1 MNYSN
6 AFYRKI
12 VYIAVIGLLLI
23 PLSLV
28 SRPATRDGNNDI
40 KDAGGQLSQLRDA
53 YELSQAKMMEIDP
66 ASETM
71 KLASLGLRGVAVNML
86 WMQAIEHKKKENW
99 DALAST
105 LNALIKIQP
114 NFVKVWE
121 YQAHNMS
128 YNISVEFDD
137 YEYRYHW
144 VKKGID
150 FLTDG
155 IPYNYRDHRMTDNL
169 GFFTG
174 MKIGRSDER
183 VQFRRMFREDT
194 EFHEGME
201 EWIDPDSYFT
211 REYGHDNW
219 KMAYDWYDRSIN
231 LVERE
236 SAPQYSGDV
245 MFFMR
250 RPAQLRNQAG
260 SLQSEYRTN
269 DVIQEIWGTANKEW
283 KEYGQQQ
290 IANTNGVVITMEGL
304 MEKDRRLSRLREE
317 LDKLTPGVRD
327 QYMQAIREKAD
338 LSDEMMAVLKIPVDQ
353 RSDEELM
360 LARTANGRIF
370 NADQYL
376 DIQIAQKVGKN
387 DQQAA
392 RVLLE
397 QILMTLSE
405 MRTTD
410 QYSQTVNYKYWKT
423 RTEVEALDV
432 AAAARAALYDASE
445 MKRRSIFDDEY
456 EIDPVTKEKKILQI
470 GAISK
475 YEKAFADWRK
485 ILDDYPRLYDG
496 ALADDL
502 CEALSDYYQMLK
514 VTGNEWPVDQP
525 LQKLIDHRIQ
535 IGETFDELPGSEEIA
550 ERESLKE
557 EANMDDADKDD
568 TASDEAADK
577 DKNDADK
584 DDTASDE
591 AADKDKNDAD
601 KDDADKDDTASDE
614 AADKDKNDA
623 DKDKK
628 TADGKASDDKDS
640 QASGDPD
647 STQEKDKSKS
657 K

>member
-28 SRPATRDGNNDI
+28 SRPATRDASNDI
-40 KDAGGQLSQLRDA
+40 RDAGGQLSQLRDQ

-99 DALAST
+99 DSLAST

-150 FLTDG
+150 FLTEG

-194 EFHEGME
+194 EFHESKD
-201 EWIDPDSYFT
+201 EWIDPDSYYT

-219 KMAYDWYDRSIN
+219 KMSYDWYDRSID

-236 SAPQYSGDV
+236 SAPQYSSDM
-245 MFFMR
+245 MFFMK
-250 RPAQLRNQAG
+250 RPAQLRNQASG
-260 SLQSEYRTN
+260 LQSEFRTN
-269 DVIQEIWGTANKEW
+269 DVIQEIWNTANKEW
-283 KEYGQQQ
+283 REYGQQQ
-290 IANTNGVVITMEGL
+290 IANSNGVIITMEGL
-304 MEKDRRLSRLREE
+304 EEKDRRLSRLREE
-317 LDKLTPGVRD
+317 LDELTPGVRD
-327 QYMQAIREKAD
+327 KFMKEVRKTAD
-338 LSDEMMAVLKIPVDQ
+338 LSDNMVAALKIPIDQ
-353 RSDEELM
+353 RTDEQLA
-360 LARTANGRIF
+360 LAREANARIF
-370 NADQYL
+370 AADKAL
-376 DIQIAQKVGKN
+376 DIKIAATTSKQN
-387 DQQAA
+387 QQDA
-392 RVLLE
+392 RILLE
-397 QILMTLSE
+397 QIMMTLAE
-405 MRTTD
+405 MRTTA
-410 QYSQTVNYKYWKT
+410 QYSKTVNYMYWKT
-423 RTEVEALDV
+423 RTEVESMDS

-456 EIDPVTKEKKILQI
+456 EIDPVTKEKTILQI

-475 YEKAFADWRK
+475 YEKAFTEWRK
-485 ILDDYPRLYDG
+485 ILDEYPELYSG
-496 ALADDL
+496 VLADDL
-502 CEALSDYYQMLK
+502 CEAMLDYYQMLK

-525 LQKLIDHRIQ
+525 LQRLIDYRI
-535 IGETFDELPGSEEIA
+535 ENEVNTDNLPSSEEIA

-557 EANMDDADKDD
+557 ESEIDDNLDNPGESGTTPQETSSEDGGSPQTPKNEVDKEKPDEKVD
-568 TASDEAADK
+568 SDK
-577 DKNDADK
+577 QP
-584 DDTASDE
+584 
-591 AADKDKNDAD
+591 
-601 KDDADKDDTASDE
+601 
-614 AADKDKNDA
+614 
-623 DKDKK
+623 
-628 TADGKASDDKDS
+628 
-640 QASGDPD
+640 QASSSSD
-647 STQEKDKSKS
+647 STEKEQDK
-657 K
+657 

>member
-1 MNYSN
+1 MNYSTS
-6 AFYRKI
+6 FTRKI
-12 VYIAVIGLLLI
+12 IYIAVIGLLLI

-28 SRPATRDGNNDI
+28 SRPATRDGNNDV
-40 KDAGGQLSQLRDA
+40 KDAGGQLSQLRDEH
-53 YELSQAKMMEIDP
+53 ELSQAKMMEIDP

-99 DALAST
+99 DSLAST

-114 NFVKVWE
+114 NFIKVWE

-144 VKKGID
+144 VKKGIN
-150 FLTDG
+150 FLTEG

-183 VQFRRMFREDT
+183 VQFRRLFREDT
-194 EFHEGME
+194 EFHEGMD

-236 SAPQYSGDV
+236 SAPQYTGDM

-250 RPAQLRNQAG
+250 RPAQLRNQAA
-260 SLQSEYRTN
+260 SLQTEFRTD
-269 DVIQEIWGTANKEW
+269 DVIQEVWNNANEEW
-283 KEYGQQQ
+283 LDYGQQQ
-290 IANTNGVVITMEGL
+290 IANTRGVVITMEGL
-304 MEKDRRLSRLREE
+304 PDNDRRLSRLRAD
-317 LDKLTPGVRD
+317 LDKLAPGVREGF
-327 QYMQAIREKAD
+327 MKELETK
-338 LSDEMMAVLKIPVDQ
+338 LNLPEEMMAALKIPVDQ
-353 RSDEELM
+353 RTDEETL
-360 LARTANGRIF
+360 LARRANARIF
-370 NADQYL
+370 NADRGL
-376 DIQIAQKVGKN
+376 DIKIAGLAKKEN
-387 DQQAA
+387 QQDA
-392 RVLLE
+392 RRLLE
-397 QILMTLSE
+397 EILMTLSE

-410 QYSQTVNYKYWKT
+410 QYSKTVNYKYWKT
-423 RTEVEALDV
+423 RSEVEALD
-432 AAAARAALYDASE
+432 ATAAARAALFDASE

-475 YEKAFADWRK
+475 YEKAFAVWRE
-485 ILDDYPRLYDG
+485 ILDDYPTLYDG

-502 CEALSDYYQMLK
+502 CEAMSDYYQMLK

-525 LQKLIDHRIQ
+525 LQKLIDYRIEN
-535 IGETFDELPGSEEIA
+535 GPDGDELPGSEEIA
-550 ERESLKE
+550 ERESLKAE
-557 EANMDDADKDD
+557 KNPEAAPETSGETKPSETPAA
-568 TASDEAADK
+568 TASDEGKKA
-577 DKNDADK
+577 
-584 DDTASDE
+584 E
-591 AADKDKNDAD
+591 EP
-601 KDDADKDDTASDE
+601 KDDAPSQIIPKTKDVQ
-614 AADKDKNDA
+614 ADD
-623 DKDKK
+623 
-628 TADGKASDDKDS
+628 
-640 QASGDPD
+640 QSGDR
-647 STQEKDKSKS
+647 
-657 K
+657 

>member
-1 MNYSN
+1 
-6 AFYRKI
+6 
-12 VYIAVIGLLLI
+12 
-23 PLSLV
+23 
-28 SRPATRDGNNDI
+28 
-40 KDAGGQLSQLRDA
+40 
-53 YELSQAKMMEIDP
+53 
-66 ASETM
+66 
-71 KLASLGLRGVAVNML
+71 
-86 WMQAIEHKKKENW
+86 
-99 DALAST
+99 
-105 LNALIKIQP
+105 
-114 NFVKVWE
+114 
-121 YQAHNMS
+121 MS

-144 VKKGID
+144 VKKGIK
-150 FLTDG
+150 FLTEG

-194 EFHEGME
+194 EFHEGMD

-236 SAPQYSGDV
+236 SAPQHSGDM

-283 KEYGQQQ
+283 MEYGQQQ
-290 IANTNGVVITMEGL
+290 IANTRGVVITMEGL
-304 MEKDRRLSRLREE
+304 TEKDRRLSRLREE

-327 QYMQAIREKAD
+327 EYMQIIREKAD

-353 RSDEELM
+353 RTDEELI
-360 LARTANGRIF
+360 LARRANARIF
-370 NADQYL
+370 NADRSL
-376 DIQIAQKVGKN
+376 DIQIALRADAN
-387 DQQAA
+387 DQQTA

-405 MRTTD
+405 MRTTS
-410 QYSQTVNYKYWKT
+410 QYSKTVNYEYWKT

-485 ILDDYPRLYDG
+485 ILDEYPRLYDG

-502 CEALSDYYQMLK
+502 CESMSDYYQMLK

-525 LQKLIDHRIQ
+525 LQKLVDYRIDQ
-535 IGETFDELPGSEEIA
+535 GETFDELPGSEEIA

-557 EANMDDADKDD
+557 EANMDDPSDATDKGATDKGGLLTKALLTKTLLTKTLLTKTLLTKTLLTKTILTKTILTKTLLTKALLTKTLLTKALLTKALLTKALLTKTLLTKTLLTKTRRPRMTLTRRQ
-568 TASDEAADK
+568 TAKSLLAIK
-577 DKNDADK
+577 IPKP
-584 DDTASDE
+584 TATRIRP
-591 AADKDKNDAD
+591 K
-601 KDDADKDDTASDE
+601 
-614 AADKDKNDA
+614 
-623 DKDKK
+623 KK
-628 TADGKASDDKDS
+628 TN
-640 QASGDPD
+640 QNP
-647 STQEKDKSKS
+647 SKQLNQS
-657 K
+657 R

>member
-1 MNYSN
+1 MNYSTS
-6 AFYRKI
+6 FTRKI
-12 VYIAVIGLLLI
+12 IYIAVIGLLLI

-28 SRPATRDGNNDI
+28 SRPATRDGNNDV
-40 KDAGGQLSQLRDA
+40 KDAGGQLSQLRDEH
-53 YELSQAKMMEIDP
+53 ELSQAKMMEIDP

-99 DALAST
+99 DSLAST

-114 NFVKVWE
+114 NFIKVWE

-144 VKKGID
+144 VKKGIN
-150 FLTDG
+150 FLTEG

-183 VQFRRMFREDT
+183 VQFRRLFREDT
-194 EFHEGME
+194 EFHEGMD

-236 SAPQYSGDV
+236 SAPQYTGDM

-250 RPAQLRNQAG
+250 RPAQLRNQAA
-260 SLQSEYRTN
+260 SLQTEFRTD
-269 DVIQEIWGTANKEW
+269 DVIQEVWNNANEEW
-283 KEYGQQQ
+283 LDYGQQQ
-290 IANTNGVVITMEGL
+290 IANTRGVVITMEGL
-304 MEKDRRLSRLREE
+304 PDNDRRLSRLRAD
-317 LDKLTPGVRD
+317 LDKLAPGVREGF
-327 QYMQAIREKAD
+327 MKELETK
-338 LSDEMMAVLKIPVDQ
+338 LNLPEEMIAALKIPVDQ
-353 RSDEELM
+353 RTDEETL
-360 LARTANGRIF
+360 LARRANARIF
-370 NADQYL
+370 NADRGL
-376 DIQIAQKVGKN
+376 DIKIAGLAKKEN
-387 DQQAA
+387 QQDA
-392 RVLLE
+392 RRLLE
-397 QILMTLSE
+397 EILMTLSE

-410 QYSQTVNYKYWKT
+410 QYSKTVNYKYWKT
-423 RTEVEALDV
+423 RSEVEALD
-432 AAAARAALYDASE
+432 ATAAARAALFDASE

-475 YEKAFADWRK
+475 YEKAFAVWRE
-485 ILDDYPRLYDG
+485 ILDDYPTLYDG

-502 CEALSDYYQMLK
+502 CEAMSDYYQMLK

-525 LQKLIDHRIQ
+525 LQKLIDYRIEN
-535 IGETFDELPGSEEIA
+535 GPDGDELPGSEEIA
-550 ERESLKE
+550 ERESLKAE
-557 EANMDDADKDD
+557 KNPEAAPE
-568 TASDEAADK
+568 TSGGTTPSETPAAAASDEGKKAEEPNEDAPSQIIPKTKDVQAD
-577 DKNDADK
+577 D
-584 DDTASDE
+584 
-591 AADKDKNDAD
+591 
-601 KDDADKDDTASDE
+601 
-614 AADKDKNDA
+614 
-623 DKDKK
+623 
-628 TADGKASDDKDS
+628 
-640 QASGDPD
+640 QSGDR
-647 STQEKDKSKS
+647 
-657 K
+657 

>member
-1 MNYSN
+1 MNYSS

-12 VYIAVIGLLLI
+12 IYIAAIGLLLI

-28 SRPATRDGNNDI
+28 SRPATRDGNNDV
-40 KDAGGQLSQLRDA
+40 KDAGGQLSQLRDE
-53 YELSQAKMMEIDP
+53 YELSQAKLMEIDP

-86 WMQAIEHKKKENW
+86 WMQAMEHKKKENW

-150 FLTDG
+150 FLTEG

-183 VQFRRMFREDT
+183 VQFRRMFRGDT
-194 EFHEGME
+194 EFHEGMD

-219 KMAYDWYDRSIN
+219 KMAYDWYDRSID

-236 SAPQYSGDV
+236 SAPQYSGDI
-245 MFFMR
+245 MFYMR
-250 RPAQLRNQAG
+250 RPAQLRNQAA
-260 SLQSEYRTN
+260 SLQSEFRTN
-269 DVIQEIWGTANKEW
+269 DVIQEVWNTANKEW
-283 KEYGQQQ
+283 LEYGQQQ
-290 IANTNGVVITMEGL
+290 ISNTRGTIITMEGL

-317 LDKLTPGVRD
+317 LDKLSPGVRD
-327 QYMQAIREKAD
+327 KLLETVREKAE

-353 RSDEELM
+353 RTDEQLL
-360 LARTANGRIF
+360 LARRANARIF
-370 NADQYL
+370 NADRSL
-376 DIQIAQKVGKN
+376 DIQVAAQAQKK
-387 DQQAA
+387 DQQEA
-392 RVLLE
+392 RVLIE
-397 QILMTLSE
+397 QILSTLAE
-405 MRTTD
+405 MRATD
-410 QYSQTVNYKYWKT
+410 QYSKTVNYKYWKT

-456 EIDPVTKEKKILQI
+456 EIDPVTKEKTILQI

-485 ILDDYPRLYDG
+485 ILDEYPRLYDG

-502 CEALSDYYQMLK
+502 IESMQDYNQMLK

-525 LQKLIDHRIQ
+525 LQTLIDYRIERD
-535 IGETFDELPGSEEIA
+535 ETDDKLPSSEEIA

-557 EANMDDADKDD
+557 DGLNDDTATEPSGEATPADSDVDKADVDKADADK
-568 TASDEAADK
+568 A
-577 DKNDADK
+577 DADK
-584 DDTASDE
+584 ADAEEAEAEEAKDGAS
-591 AADKDKNDAD
+591 
-601 KDDADKDDTASDE
+601 
-614 AADKDKNDA
+614 
-623 DKDKK
+623 
-628 TADGKASDDKDS
+628 
-640 QASGDPD
+640 
-647 STQEKDKSKS
+647 
-657 K
+657 

>member
-1 MNYSN
+1 MNYSTS
-6 AFYRKI
+6 FTRKI
-12 VYIAVIGLLLI
+12 IYIAVIGLLLI

-28 SRPATRDGNNDI
+28 SRPATRDGNNDV
-40 KDAGGQLSQLRDA
+40 KDAGGQLSQLRDEH
-53 YELSQAKMMEIDP
+53 ELSQAKMMEIDP

-99 DALAST
+99 DSLAST

-114 NFVKVWE
+114 NFIKVWE

-144 VKKGID
+144 VKKGIN
-150 FLTDG
+150 FLTEG

-183 VQFRRMFREDT
+183 VQFRRLFREDT
-194 EFHEGME
+194 EFHEGMD

-236 SAPQYSGDV
+236 SAPQYTGDM

-250 RPAQLRNQAG
+250 RPAQLRNQAA
-260 SLQSEYRTN
+260 SLQTEFRTD
-269 DVIQEIWGTANKEW
+269 DVIQEVWNNANEEW
-283 KEYGQQQ
+283 LDYGQQQ
-290 IANTNGVVITMEGL
+290 IANTRGVVITMEGL
-304 MEKDRRLSRLREE
+304 PDNDRRLSRLRAD
-317 LDKLTPGVRD
+317 LDKLAPGVREGF
-327 QYMQAIREKAD
+327 MKELETK
-338 LSDEMMAVLKIPVDQ
+338 LSLPEEMIAALKIPVDQ
-353 RSDEELM
+353 RTDEETL
-360 LARTANGRIF
+360 LARRANARIF
-370 NADQYL
+370 NADRGL
-376 DIQIAQKVGKN
+376 DIKIAGLAKKEN
-387 DQQAA
+387 QQDA
-392 RVLLE
+392 RRLLE
-397 QILMTLSE
+397 EILMTLSE

-410 QYSQTVNYKYWKT
+410 QYSKTVNYKYWKT
-423 RTEVEALDV
+423 RSEVEALD
-432 AAAARAALYDASE
+432 ATAAARAALFDASE

-475 YEKAFADWRK
+475 YEKAFAVWRE
-485 ILDDYPRLYDG
+485 ILDDYPTLYDG

-502 CEALSDYYQMLK
+502 CEAMSDYYQMLK

-525 LQKLIDHRIQ
+525 LQKLIDYRIEN
-535 IGETFDELPGSEEIA
+535 GPDGDELPGSEEIA
-550 ERESLKE
+550 ERESLKAE
-557 EANMDDADKDD
+557 KNPEAAPE
-568 TASDEAADK
+568 TSGGTTPSETPAAAASDEGKKAEEPKEDAPSQIIPKTKDVQAD
-577 DKNDADK
+577 D
-584 DDTASDE
+584 
-591 AADKDKNDAD
+591 
-601 KDDADKDDTASDE
+601 
-614 AADKDKNDA
+614 
-623 DKDKK
+623 
-628 TADGKASDDKDS
+628 
-640 QASGDPD
+640 QSGDR
-647 STQEKDKSKS
+647 
-657 K
+657 

>member
-1 MNYSN
+1 MNYSTS
-6 AFYRKI
+6 FTRKI
-12 VYIAVIGLLLI
+12 IYIAVIGLLLI

-28 SRPATRDGNNDI
+28 SRPATRDGNNDV
-40 KDAGGQLSQLRDA
+40 KDAGGQLSQLRDEH
-53 YELSQAKMMEIDP
+53 ELSQAKMMEIDP

-99 DALAST
+99 DSLAST

-114 NFVKVWE
+114 NFIKVWE

-144 VKKGID
+144 VKKGIN
-150 FLTDG
+150 FLTEG

-183 VQFRRMFREDT
+183 VQFRRLFREDT
-194 EFHEGME
+194 EFHEGMD

-236 SAPQYSGDV
+236 SAPQYTGDM

-250 RPAQLRNQAG
+250 RPAQLRNQAA
-260 SLQSEYRTN
+260 SLQTEFRTD
-269 DVIQEIWGTANKEW
+269 DVIQEVWNNANEEW
-283 KEYGQQQ
+283 LDYGQQQ
-290 IANTNGVVITMEGL
+290 IANTRGVVITMEGL
-304 MEKDRRLSRLREE
+304 PDNDRRLSRLRAD
-317 LDKLTPGVRD
+317 LDKLAPGVREGF
-327 QYMQAIREKAD
+327 MKELETK
-338 LSDEMMAVLKIPVDQ
+338 LNLPEEMMAALKIPVDQ
-353 RSDEELM
+353 RTDEETL
-360 LARTANGRIF
+360 LARRANARIF
-370 NADQYL
+370 NADRGL
-376 DIQIAQKVGKN
+376 DIKIAGLAKKEN
-387 DQQAA
+387 QQDA
-392 RVLLE
+392 RRLLE
-397 QILMTLSE
+397 EILMTLSE

-410 QYSQTVNYKYWKT
+410 QYSKTVNYKYWKT
-423 RTEVEALDV
+423 RSEVEALD
-432 AAAARAALYDASE
+432 ATAAARAALFDASE

-475 YEKAFADWRK
+475 YEKAFAVWRE
-485 ILDDYPRLYDG
+485 ILDDYPTLYDG

-502 CEALSDYYQMLK
+502 CEAMSDYYQMLK

-525 LQKLIDHRIQ
+525 LQKLIDYRIEN
-535 IGETFDELPGSEEIA
+535 GPDGDELPGSEEIA
-550 ERESLKE
+550 ERESLKAE
-557 EANMDDADKDD
+557 KNPEAAPETSGGTTPSETPAA
-568 TASDEAADK
+568 TASDEGKKAEEPKEDAPSQIIPKTKDVQAD
-577 DKNDADK
+577 D
-584 DDTASDE
+584 
-591 AADKDKNDAD
+591 
-601 KDDADKDDTASDE
+601 
-614 AADKDKNDA
+614 
-623 DKDKK
+623 
-628 TADGKASDDKDS
+628 
-640 QASGDPD
+640 QSGDR
-647 STQEKDKSKS
+647 
-657 K
+657 